1 MKESQ
6 TALIELVDKIE
17 QLGQFQDK
25 IEFPASISQIWETFL
40 KDIGQLIEVEG
51 CALFMVDE
59 ATQEFRLSDFTP
71 EHRGANYQRE
81 LETQIECGIFAWI
94 VKHRQPALIPSL
106 AREQGKSVIMLP
118 LSTLKRTLG
127 VALVV
132 AAIPEGL
139 LTHEKMRL
147 LKVLA
152 RQCSLVMENCLLYE
166 DLRQRNDS
174 LEKYNKQIQYLS
186 QRDPLTGC
194 YNRRYMNE
202 HLPREIRRARRYRR
216 SLSLALCDIDFFKNI
231 NDTYGH
237 TFGDKVLQQFVR
249 SLNELIRTDSDWLV
263 RYGGEE
269 FLLVL
274 PETSLD
280 NALHL
285 AERLRSRI
293 ASKDFEY
300 LGETAR
306 LTASFGLI
314 GFGAGPIPE
323 KAPAENLL
331 RHVDAN
337 LYRAKNEGRN
347 RVVGSAYDP
356 AGAPA
361 GRNSA

>member
-1 MKESQ
+1 MGV
-6 TALIELVDKIE
+6 TAI
-17 QLGQFQDK
+17 Q
-25 IEFPASISQIWETFL
+25 
-40 KDIGQLIEVEG
+40 
-51 CALFMVDE
+51 
-59 ATQEFRLSDFTP
+59 
-71 EHRGANYQRE
+71 
-81 LETQIECGIFAWI
+81 
-94 VKHRQPALIPSL
+94 
-106 AREQGKSVIMLP
+106 
-118 LSTLKRTLG
+118 
-127 VALVV
+127 
-132 AAIPEGL
+132 EGL
-139 LTHEKMRL
+139 LTQEKMRL
-147 LKVLA
+147 LSVLA

-166 DLRQRNDS
+166 DLRKRNDS

-231 NDTYGH
+231 NDSYGH
-237 TFGDKVLQQFVR
+237 TFGDKTLQQFVK

-285 AERLRSRI
+285 AERLRCRI
-293 ASKDFEY
+293 ADKEFEY
-300 LGETAR
+300 QGETAR
-306 LTASFGLI
+306 ITASFGLI
-314 GFGAGPIPE
+314 GFGAEPFPE
-323 KAPAENLL
+323 KVPAENLL

-347 RVVGSAYDP
+347 RVVGSAYEP

-361 GRNSA
+361 